1 MEINGVR
8 PRRANSGLASDQG
21 LTVLADSIALLNE
34 VLFIKNLLRN
44 IYLFYNSHMSINLD
58 GYFYA
63 VVGIIS
69 FIVIFVLSKD
79 VIFKRKDRFISGPY
93 YSIFLFSIFG
103 YILTDILWGFLS
115 AAKLDVA
122 LYIDTFLN
130 FATMASSVVLWSAY
144 TANHNDKDSFISK
157 FLTIF
162 GLSFFGVV
170 VVLLIIN
177 CFIPEGF
184 FFWIDSNHAY
194 QKGLA
199 RDITD
204 YIEIFIFFYTFI
216 YTLIVAIKRS
226 GKDRGRAIAICA
238 CSLIMG
244 LSGVLQLFFPL
255 LPGYA
260 CGYLIG
266 VSIHHIFVF
275 ESELDDINEKL
286 LLAESEARSALKK
299 AEIANQAKTTF
310 LFNMS
315 HDIRTPMNA
324 IMGYTDIGLRN
335 SNDVSVM
342 KESLTKVKYS
352 SEYLLSIINDVLDM
366 ARIES
371 GKVEIHE
378 EIVNNDQIVTELSR
392 VLAVGAATKDITLT
406 FDVSNVKHSYCFADK
421 SHTNQIMMNILSNA
435 IKYTNN
441 GGHISYKAEEIE
453 STKENCARFKISI
466 EDDGIGMSKEFLPK
480 LFDDFERENN
490 TTVSKKTGTGLGMA
504 IVKRLVDLLGG
515 TINVESELGK
525 GTKVTIY
532 LDLRIP
538 TDKEI
543 EEFKEQSKIQEEV
556 KNSVGLKGVKI
567 LLVEDNEINVEI
579 AKILLEENGA
589 VVDVANDGDVA
600 VEKIKNATPGQYDI
614 VLMDVQ
620 MPKMDGYTATREIRN
635 LNVELS
641 NIPIIAMTANAF
653 AEDKANAIKAG
664 MNEHVSKPIDT
675 TILISTVNKFINK

>member
-1 MEINGVR
+1 
-8 PRRANSGLASDQG
+8 
-21 LTVLADSIALLNE
+21 
-34 VLFIKNLLRN
+34 
-44 IYLFYNSHMSINLD
+44 MSINLD

-63 VVGIIS
+63 VIGIIS

-244 LSGVLQLFFPL
+244 LSGVLQSFFPL

-286 LLAESEARSALKK
+286 LLAESEARSALEK

-441 GGHISYKAEEIE
+441 GGHISYKTEEIE

-589 VVDVANDGDVA
+589 IVDVANDGDVA